1 MTVERMKQIKD
12 RCGSS
17 STLLKFINVVST
29 IKLMVILISFNAD
42 FVIDSTSKIL
52 KAHGNKI

>member
-1 MTVERMKQIKD
+1 MKQIKD

>member
-1 MTVERMKQIKD
+1 MKQIKD
-12 RCGSS
+12 RYGSS

-29 IKLMVILISFNAD
+29 IKLMVILISFNTD